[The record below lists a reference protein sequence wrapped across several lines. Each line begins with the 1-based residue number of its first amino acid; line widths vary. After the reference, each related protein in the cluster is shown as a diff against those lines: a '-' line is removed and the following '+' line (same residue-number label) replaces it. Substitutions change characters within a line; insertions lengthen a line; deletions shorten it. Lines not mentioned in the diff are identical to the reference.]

1 MKEQFLQFIWQQQ
14 LFIKDDLSTTE
25 GEKIEI
31 ISVGYKNS
39 DAGPD
44 FYDAK
49 IRVGEQIWAGT
60 VEIHVKASDW
70 IKHNHGIDRAY
81 DNVILHVVT
90 EADFDVENS
99 LGVKI
104 PTVQL
109 KYSSKLYEKYMHL
122 ILNKG
127 PIPCSDFLPNIDVF
141 YIKTWQ
147 NRILIERLERKTD
160 NILRFYYANN
170 KSWEETFYQ
179 FLLINFGFKVNSLPF
194 ELLSKSLPYKIISKQ
209 KDNLLQ
215 IEALMYGQSGFLN
228 EDIDSEYFN
237 LLKREYEY
245 LQKKY
250 LLKPIEKHLWKFLR
264 LRPVNFPTIRIA
276 QLSQILHSNV
286 NMFSKI
292 ISCDEVEQIKQIFR
306 VNVSEYWLN
315 HYTFGK
321 KSPKK
326 DKHLGELSINGLLIN
341 TVAVFLFAYGIENK
355 LEKYKEKALD
365 LLETIPP
372 ENNSIIEKWDTS
384 FSKPISAFETQS
396 MIELYNE
403 YCKKGRCL
411 DCSIGGK
418 IIIKENY

>member
-1 MKEQFLQFIWQQQ
+1 MNEQFLQFIWQQQ

-60 VEIHVKASDW
+60 VEVHVKASEW
-70 IKHNHGIDRAY
+70 IKHNHGVDRAY
-81 DNVILHVVT
+81 DNVILHVV
-90 EADFDVENS
+90 ADADLQIKNTS
-99 LGVKI
+99 GVKI
-104 PTVQL
+104 PTFVL
-109 KYSSKLYEKYMHL
+109 KYSKKLYENYMRL
-122 ILNKG
+122 IMNKG
-127 PIPCSDFLPNIDVF
+127 PIPCSDFLSNIDVF
-141 YIKTWQ
+141 YVKNWQ
-147 NRILIERLERKTD
+147 NSLLLERLERKT
-160 NILRFYYANN
+160 NFVLSSYILNE

-179 FLLINFGFKVNSLPF
+179 FLSVNFGFKINSLPF
-194 ELLSKSLPYKIISKQ
+194 QMLSKSLPYKIISKQ
-209 KDNLLQ
+209 KDDLLQ
-215 IEALMYGQSGFLN
+215 IEALMYGQAGFLS
-228 EDIDSEYFN
+228 EELDCEYFN
-237 LLKREYEY
+237 LLKREYNY

-250 LLKPIEKHLWKFLR
+250 SLKPIENHLWKFLR

-276 QLSQILHSNV
+276 QLSQILHSNI
-286 NMFSKI
+286 NMFSQI
-292 ISCDEVEQIKQIFR
+292 INSDEVEQIKNMFK
-306 VNVSEYWLN
+306 VNVSEYWLT

-321 KSPKK
+321 RSPKK
-326 DKHLGELSINGLLIN
+326 DKNSGELSINGILIN

-355 LEKYKEKALD
+355 LDKFKEKALE
-365 LLETIPP
+365 LLESIVPEKNNIIQKWETIL
-372 ENNSIIEKWDTS
+372 
-384 FSKPISAFETQS
+384 SKQANAFETQS

-411 DCSIGGK
+411 DCRIGGK